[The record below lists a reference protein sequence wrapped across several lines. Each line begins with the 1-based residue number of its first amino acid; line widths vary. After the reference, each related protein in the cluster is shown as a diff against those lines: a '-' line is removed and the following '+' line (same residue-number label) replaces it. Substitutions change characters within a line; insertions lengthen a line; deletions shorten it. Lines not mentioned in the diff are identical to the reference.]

1 MTEERRNVNETSV
14 SELADV
20 LLPVMA
26 SPSIALKFDQKT
38 AKLTLVNAEPITQSL
53 KERADIVSKFVYQE
67 ADRQQVRKLRAAANK
82 LKQGINAKIR
92 AQKSHIFDDVDVQKS
107 EMFEYLD
114 QIIDSLDAGMDKF
127 DRMQKEQKEA
137 DLKDKFENLLS
148 TMPELDQ
155 TGVQFSDVE
164 NHRWTNRSYSTNKAM
179 TEMTDRLKTLS
190 ALKQSPI
197 LVDVKFSDILDAC
210 QYHEW
215 DGLQAQNYIL
225 EQKKEAEEAKHR
237 AEAEAKIKEQMKRD
251 EEARRHE
258 EEQHQLEEA
267 HQKEAA
273 DQTGLEGQ
281 AAVLKIRQSDA
292 EAVKDLLTKVGI
304 WFEITEGEDQST
316 H

>member
-92 AQKSHIFDDVDVQKS
+92 AQKSHIFDDVDIQKS

-148 TMPELDQ
+148 TMPELEECELK
-155 TGVQFSDVE
+155 FSDVE

-179 TEMTDRLKTLS
+179 TEMTDRMKTIT
-190 ALKQSPI
+190 ALLTSPI
-197 LVDVKFSDILDAC
+197 LKGKVTSDQIIEAL

-215 DGLQAQNYIL
+215 DGLQAQNYLI
-225 EQKKEAEEAKHR
+225 EQQREAEEAKRR
-237 AEAEAKIKEQMKRD
+237 AEVEAKIQEQMRLD
-251 EEARRHE
+251 REETRRRE
-258 EEQHQLEEA
+258 EEQRQLEEA

-292 EAVKDLLTKVGI
+292 EATKDLLTKAGI
-304 WFEITEGEDQST
+304 WFEITEGEPM
-316 H
+316 

>member
-14 SELADV
+14 AELADV

-82 LKQGINAKIR
+82 LKQGINTKIR

-148 TMPELDQ
+148 TMPELKECELK
-155 TGVQFSDVE
+155 FSDVE
-164 NHRWTNRSYSTNKAM
+164 NHRWTNRSYSTNKAL
-179 TEMTDRLKTLS
+179 TEMTDRMKTIAVL
-190 ALKQSPI
+190 LTSPI
-197 LVDVKFSDILDAC
+197 LKGKVTSDQIIEAL

-215 DGLQAQNYIL
+215 DGLQAQNYLI
-225 EQKKEAEEAKHR
+225 EQEREAEEAKRR
-237 AEAEAKIKEQMKRD
+237 AEVEAKIQEQMRLD
-251 EEARRHE
+251 QEEVRRRE
-258 EEQHQLEEA
+258 EEQRQLEEA

-292 EAVKDLLTKVGI
+292 EAVKDLLTKAGI
-304 WFEITEGEDQST
+304 WFEITEGEPM
-316 H
+316 

>member
-92 AQKSHIFDDVDVQKS
+92 AQKSHIFDDVDIQKS

-148 TMPELDQ
+148 TMPELEECEL
-155 TGVQFSDVE
+155 QFSDVE

-179 TEMTDRLKTLS
+179 TEMTDRMKTIT
-190 ALKQSPI
+190 ALLTSPI
-197 LVDVKFSDILDAC
+197 LKGKVTSDQIIEAL

-215 DGLQAQNYIL
+215 DGLQAQNYLI
-225 EQKKEAEEAKHR
+225 EQQREAEEAKRR
-237 AEAEAKIKEQMKRD
+237 AEVEAKIQEQMRLD
-251 EEARRHE
+251 QEEARRRE
-258 EEQHQLEEA
+258 EEQRQLEEA

-273 DQTGLEGQ
+273 DQTGLEEQ

-292 EAVKDLLTKVGI
+292 EAVKDLLIKAGI
-304 WFEITEGEDQST
+304 WFKITEGEPM
-316 H
+316 

>member
-1 MTEERRNVNETSV
+1 MSEERRNVNETSV

-20 LLPVMA
+20 LLPVMT
-26 SPSIALKFDQKT
+26 SPSITLKFNQQT
-38 AKLTLVNAEPITQSL
+38 AKLTLVNAEPVIQSL

-67 ADRQQVRKLRAAANK
+67 ADRQQVRKLRAVANK

-92 AQKSHIFDDVDVQKS
+92 AQKSHIFDDVDTQKS

-114 QIIDSLDAGMDKF
+114 QIIDNLDAGMDKF

-137 DLKDKFENLLS
+137 DLKDKFNHLLS
-148 TMPELDQ
+148 AMPELEQ

-164 NHRWTNRSYSTNKAM
+164 NHRWTNRSYSANKAM

-197 LVDVKFSDILDAC
+197 LVDVKFADILDAC

-225 EQKKEAEEAKHR
+225 EQKKEAEEATRR
-237 AEAEAKIKEQMKRD
+237 AEAEAKIQEQMRRDREAEQARKEQ
-251 EEARRHE
+251 EA
-258 EEQHQLEEA
+258 LEEA

-273 DQTGLEGQ
+273 EQ
-281 AAVLKIRQSDA
+281 AGSKLIDLNLKINADDRQTLI
-292 EAVKDLLTKVGI
+292 DLLDQSGI
-304 WFEITEGEDQST
+304 WYSLSEGED
-316 H
+316 

>member
-1 MTEERRNVNETSV
+1 MTEERRKVNETSV

-26 SPSIALKFDQKT
+26 SPSIALKFDSKT
-38 AKLTLVNAEPITQSL
+38 AKLTLVNADPITQSL

-92 AQKSHIFDDVDVQKS
+92 AQKSHIFDDVDTQKS

-148 TMPELDQ
+148 TMPELEKCEL
-155 TGVQFSDVE
+155 QFSDVE
-164 NHRWTNRSYSTNKAM
+164 NHRWTNRSYSANKAM

-197 LVDVKFSDILDAC
+197 LADVKFADILDAC

-225 EQKKEAEEAKHR
+225 EQEREAEEAKRR
-237 AEAEAKIKEQMKRD
+237 AEVEAKIQEQMRLD
-251 EEARRHE
+251 QEEARRRK
-258 EEQHQLEEA
+258 EEQRQLEEA

-273 DQTGLEGQ
+273 DQTGLEDR
-281 AAVLKIRQSDA
+281 AAVLKIHRSDA
-292 EAVKDLLTKVGI
+292 EAVKDLLTKAGI
-304 WFEITEGEDQST
+304 WFKITEGEPM
-316 H
+316 

>member
-14 SELADV
+14 AELADV

-127 DRMQKEQKEA
+127 DRMQKEQKKA
-137 DLKDKFENLLS
+137 DLKDKFENLLL
-148 TMPELDQ
+148 TMPELEECELK
-155 TGVQFSDVE
+155 FSDVE
-164 NHRWTNRSYSTNKAM
+164 NHRWTNRSYSANKAM
-179 TEMTDRLKTLS
+179 TEMTDRMKTIT
-190 ALKQSPI
+190 ALLTSPI
-197 LVDVKFSDILDAC
+197 LKGKVTSDQIIEAL
-210 QYHEW
+210 QYQDW
-215 DGLQAQNYIL
+215 DGLQAQNYLI
-225 EQKKEAEEAKHR
+225 EQQREAEEAKRR
-237 AEAEAKIKEQMKRD
+237 AEVEAKIQEQMRLD
-251 EEARRHE
+251 REETRRRE
-258 EEQHQLEEA
+258 EEQRQLEEA

-292 EAVKDLLTKVGI
+292 EATKDLLTKAGI
-304 WFEITEGEDQST
+304 WFEITEGEPM
-316 H
+316 

>member
-26 SPSIALKFDQKT
+26 SPSIALKFDPKT
-38 AKLTLVNAEPITQSL
+38 AKLTLINAEPITQSL

-137 DLKDKFENLLS
+137 DLKDQFENLLS
-148 TMPELDQ
+148 TMPELE
-155 TGVQFSDVE
+155 GCELQFNDIE
-164 NHRWTNRSYSTNKAM
+164 NHRWTNRSYSTNKAI
-179 TEMTDRLKTLS
+179 TEMTDRMKTII
-190 ALKQSPI
+190 ALLTSPI
-197 LVDVKFSDILDAC
+197 LKGKVTSDQIIEAL

-225 EQKKEAEEAKHR
+225 EQEREAEETKRR
-237 AEAEAKIKEQMKRD
+237 AEAEAKIQEQMKRD
-251 EEARRHE
+251 REEAERARKEQE
-258 EEQHQLEEA
+258 ELEKDHQ
-267 HQKEAA
+267 QEAA
-273 DQTGLEGQ
+273 EQ
-281 AAVLKIRQSDA
+281 AGSKLIDLKLKINADDRQT
-292 EAVKDLLTKVGI
+292 VIDLLDQAGI
-304 WFEITEGEDQST
+304 WYSLSEGED
-316 H
+316 

>member
-1 MTEERRNVNETSV
+1 MSEERRNVNETSV

-20 LLPVMA
+20 LLPVMT
-26 SPSIALKFDQKT
+26 SPSIALKFNQQT
-38 AKLTLVNAEPITQSL
+38 AKLTLVNAEPVIQSL

-67 ADRQQVRKLRAAANK
+67 ADRQQVRKLRTAANK

-92 AQKSHIFDDVDVQKS
+92 AQKSHIFDDVDTQKS

-114 QIIDSLDAGMDKF
+114 QIIDNLDAGMDKF

-148 TMPELDQ
+148 AMPELDQ

-164 NHRWTNRSYSTNKAM
+164 NHRWTNRSYSANKAM

-197 LVDVKFSDILDAC
+197 LNDVKFADILDAC

-225 EQKKEAEEAKHR
+225 EQKKEAEEAARR
-237 AEAEAKIKEQMKRD
+237 AEAEAKIQEQMRRDREAEQARKEQ
-251 EEARRHE
+251 EA
-258 EEQHQLEEA
+258 LEEA

-273 DQTGLEGQ
+273 EQ
-281 AAVLKIRQSDA
+281 AGSKLIDLKLKINAGDRQT
-292 EAVKDLLTKVGI
+292 VIDLFDQSGI
-304 WFEITEGEDQST
+304 WYSLSEGED
-316 H
+316 

>member
-14 SELADV
+14 AELADV

-148 TMPELDQ
+148 TMPELKECELK
-155 TGVQFSDVE
+155 FSDVE
-164 NHRWTNRSYSTNKAM
+164 NHRWTNRSYSTNKAL
-179 TEMTDRLKTLS
+179 TEMTDRMKTIT
-190 ALKQSPI
+190 ALLTSPI
-197 LVDVKFSDILDAC
+197 LKGKVTSDQIIEAL

-225 EQKKEAEEAKHR
+225 EQIQEAEEAKRR
-237 AEAEAKIKEQMKRD
+237 AEVEAKIQAQMRLD
-251 EEARRHE
+251 QEEARRRE
-258 EEQHQLEEA
+258 EEQRQLEEA

-292 EAVKDLLTKVGI
+292 EATKDLLTKAGI
-304 WFEITEGEDQST
+304 WFKITEGEPM
-316 H
+316 